1 MTDKIYKVRNQ
12 LGAGFYNHYGF
23 RVMFSVLSAAERIS
37 PSSTTRKRP
46 SEQMS
51 TMLGALGQAWKRYNE
66 MNSTGPTNI
75 NYLDVSATKG
85 TYFAAPVIVNGSNG
99 QFRAVRSSSQI
110 GAYNVLFQANTGNF
124 TCEPAGGNCEGL
136 IR

>member
-1 MTDKIYKVRNQ
+1 MKKSN
-12 LGAGFYNHYGF
+12 AGFTLVELLVVVLIIGILASVGVPQYF
-23 RVMFSVLSAAERIS
+23 KAVEKSRVAEAKS
-37 PSSTTRKRP
+37 
-46 SEQMS
+46 
-51 TMLGALGQAWKRYNE
+51 MLGALGQAWKRYNE